1 MVNRLKNS
9 RDKERRGFKYH
20 ERDPKDYKERA
31 ERKGG
36 MFDSIFKNDVEV
48 WRPEVGDNTIRILP
62 PTWEDPTHYGYD
74 IWVHPRIGADNSTY
88 LCLNKM
94 KGERCPIC
102 EAAQEARDAG
112 EGDDAKALSPKSQ
125 TVVYL
130 LDRDDKKPQ
139 VYVWAMS
146 FTMDKDFANL
156 CQNKKTGKIIHVDHP
171 EKGYDFS
178 FRREGTMLNTRYLGL
193 QIDRDPSPIDDDPEV
208 VADILDDIQDNP
220 IPDILNFY
228 DADYLEKVMKGH
240 VSKSTK
246 DDDDD
251 DKKGRGR
258 SGRRRGDDDDE
269 RSSKGRG
276 RGRDDDEDD
285 DDDEREE
292 RSSRRRG
299 DDDDERGGKTERVRT
314 RDNDDQD
321 DDDRSARRRGR
332 AVDDDD
338 DEKARPRKGRDDD
351 DDDEKDDRRSSRRSR
366 DDDDEKEERSSR
378 RSSRDEDE
386 DDRGSRRGRSRDKD
400 DDDEDEADR
409 RSSRRSRDDD
419 DEKDEGR
426 SRRGRDKGDDDEDD
440 DRSSRRSRSR
450 DDDDERGGR
459 GSRRR

>member
-193 QIDRDPSPIDDDPEV
+193 QIDRDPSPIDDDPDV

-258 SGRRRGDDDDE
+258 SGRRRGDDDV
-269 RSSKGRG
+269 
-276 RGRDDDEDD
+276 
-285 DDDEREE
+285 
-292 RSSRRRG
+292 
-299 DDDDERGGKTERVRT
+299 ERGGKTERVRT
-314 RDNDDQD
+314 RDDDGQD
-321 DDDRSARRRGR
+321 DDDRSTRRRGR

-338 DEKARPRKGRDDD
+338 DEKPRSRKGRDDD

-450 DDDDERGGR
+450 DDYDERGGR